1 MAVNG
6 AVAAATVAMGG
17 MREET
22 VATAGMV
29 AEQAVTAAMVGMG
42 KTMVMAGMEG
52 MQ

>member
-1 MAVNG
+1 
-6 AVAAATVAMGG
+6 VAMGG

-29 AEQAVTAAMVGMG
+29 AEQVVMVVMAGMG
-42 KTMVMAGMEG
+42 RTMVMAGMEG